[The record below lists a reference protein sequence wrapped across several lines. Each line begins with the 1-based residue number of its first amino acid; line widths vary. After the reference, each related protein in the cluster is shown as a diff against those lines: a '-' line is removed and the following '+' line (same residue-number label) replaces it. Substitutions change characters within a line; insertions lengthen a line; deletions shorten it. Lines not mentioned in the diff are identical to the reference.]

1 MNGRILLALFA
12 FAVSAMAFVG
22 CGPDVDI
29 GNLRLG
35 RCGAGDERE
44 SEAGS
49 GKGAEHLAAR
59 KGLHAASLPQT
70 ATVTSP
76 QSQPIHALYTLTSK
90 PVR

>member
-1 MNGRILLALFA
+1 MKHLLITTIA
-12 FAVSAMAFVG
+12 AVLFVG

-44 SEAGS
+44 NEAGS
-49 GKGAEHLAAR
+49 GEGAEHLAAG

-90 PVR
+90 PPR